1 MALHIFTIIVEAGS
15 DDRAFAIAQQ
25 NPLMVGR
32 ARYEILDSTTIHPSD
47 SAARQRAEWMYGV
60 QPQESQVDIA
70 GADTNTVRA
79 IRIHTPTRGVKRLMF
94 FGLRRGI

>member
-1 MALHIFTIIVEAGS
+1 MALHIFTVISEGES
-15 DDRAFAIAQQ
+15 DDRAFWAAQQ
-25 NPLMVGR
+25 NPLLDGR
-32 ARYEILDSTTIHPSD
+32 TRYETLDSSTIHPSD
-47 SAARQRAEWMYGV
+47 TAARQRAEWMYGV

-79 IRIHTPTRGVKRLMF
+79 IRVHTMSRGMKRLMF